1 VSEGPQPYEAV
12 TARVAAATGAHE
24 MTRDE
29 ADALLRLAK
38 TVADTSGDR
47 RAAPLTC
54 YLAGQILAEEADPQA
69 RVARIRALA
78 DVLGRPADEQ

>member
-1 VSEGPQPYEAV
+1 VSEDRQPYEQV
-12 TARVAAATGAHE
+12 TGRVAAATGAHP

-29 ADALLRLAK
+29 ADALLLLAK
-38 TVADTSGDR
+38 TVADASGDR

-54 YLAGQILAEEADPQA
+54 YLAGQILAEEGDPQA

-78 DVLGRPADEQ
+78 EELARPDEQ